1 MNWITKT
8 SGVLMIAVGLLMVTN
23 YFTILAS
30 ALQAMTPEALRNR
43 L

>member
-1 MNWITKT
+1 MN
-8 SGVLMIAVGLLMVTN
+8 AVGLLMVMN

-30 ALQAMTPEALRNR
+30 ALQAMTPGALRSR